1 VDEATA
7 KELVTTLQRLESKV
21 DRVVTFV
28 ETVEGMARTW
38 TSGGKG
44 KMLAALARMRSGE
57 P

>member
-1 VDEATA
+1 MDEATA